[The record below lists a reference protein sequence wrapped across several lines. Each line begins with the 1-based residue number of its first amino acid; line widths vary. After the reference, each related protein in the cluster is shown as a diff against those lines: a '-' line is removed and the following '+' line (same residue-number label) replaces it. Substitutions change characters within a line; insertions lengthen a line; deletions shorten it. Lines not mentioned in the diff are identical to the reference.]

1 LKNTR
6 LLISGLILAAA
17 GTGLTAC
24 SPNAP
29 VAGAGHPSGTGS
41 ANSGTGAGNSLTSG
55 AVTSMASLGGAGVST
70 APGAYTLQSM
80 PVGTVSVQL
89 TAQGH
94 VQAHI
99 VMFGLTPG
107 SAHDVLITG
116 PGRFR
121 PVVRFPALT
130 ADGTGQA
137 DATLTSAGTVRRLQP
152 LSRFVIR
159 EGTATDGSA
168 LAAETIAESGIRL
181 VTGGTVALHA
191 VTADPEGF
199 NQDQPAGRAT
209 LTFNAAA
216 QTLTVTVTAS
226 GLNPGPHAA
235 HIHLGS
241 CQSQGGVKYMLA
253 DFVANRFGQVINQTR
268 VVTGVTSVPG
278 PGNWYLNLH
287 QGGMSQIL
295 ANGMPTLYFRP
306 LLCANL
312 TTYAT
317 TGTPVPSATPT
328 TSPSSSPAMTTM
340 PGMPTG
346 TPSATATA
354 TGSPSS
360 APTGSPTPTTTR
372 TPSGTPSPTPT
383 GQPTHW

>member
-1 LKNTR
+1 
-6 LLISGLILAAA
+6 
-17 GTGLTAC
+17 
-24 SPNAP
+24 
-29 VAGAGHPSGTGS
+29 
-41 ANSGTGAGNSLTSG
+41 
-55 AVTSMASLGGAGVST
+55 
-70 APGAYTLQSM
+70 M
-80 PVGTVSVQL
+80 PAGTVSVKL

-99 VMFGLTPG
+99 VLFGLTPG

-116 PGRFR
+116 PGAFG
-121 PVVRFPALT
+121 PVVRFPAVT

-137 DATLTSAGTVRRLQP
+137 DATVTSAGTVSRLRP

-159 EGTATDGSA
+159 EGTADGSS
-168 LAAETIAESGIRL
+168 LATEPIAESSAL
-181 VTGGTVALHA
+181 LAPGGLVALRA
-191 VTADPEGF
+191 VTADLAGF
-199 NQDQPAGRAT
+199 NQDQPAGRTT
-209 LTFNAAA
+209 LTFNVAA
-216 QTLTVTVTAS
+216 QTLTVTVSAS

-235 HIHLGS
+235 HVHLGS

-253 DFVANRFGQVINQTR
+253 DFVANRFGQIINQTR

-312 TTYAT
+312 STFAT
-317 TGTPVPSATPT
+317 TGTPTPSGMPTMATP
-328 TSPSSSPAMTTM
+328 SPSGSPATM

-346 TPSATATA
+346 TPTPTVTPSAPA
-354 TGSPSS
+354 TGTASPS
-360 APTGSPTPTTTR
+360 PV
-372 TPSGTPSPTPT
+372 PSPTATVTTTPSANPT